1 MNSCRPVIRMAA
13 VRAVFLNA
21 AACHGRTGYVFRAPE
36 IVFSL
41 PVPAD

>member
-1 MNSCRPVIRMAA
+1 MRMKGCCPVIRMPG

-21 AACHGRTGYVFRAPE
+21 AAGPDLFRAPE